1 MKSFRL
7 SNEEAANTGFSH
19 KAIIELADIVA
30 LGANLVGVIVVGSYT
45 AGTLFRSA
53 AHKVVT
59 PLDGGATTNARLDLG
74 WNGGTTDDDD
84 GLITNR
90 EVHVDATEVL
100 YGDGNGAAF
109 ATLRTGYAAL
119 DDGTLEVKLTAI
131 GANLNAITQGEIHVY
146 WGQTDLTKV

>member
-7 SNEEAANTGFSH
+7 SNEEAANSGFSH

-30 LGANLVGVIVVGSYT
+30 LGAVTSGVIVVGSYT

-53 AHKVVT
+53 AHKIVT
-59 PLDGGATTNARLDLG
+59 TLDGGATTNARLDLG
-74 WNGGTTDDDD
+74 WNGASTDDDD

-90 EVHVDATEVL
+90 EVHEDATEVP

-109 ATLRTGYAAL
+109 AANRTGYAAL
-119 DDGTLEVKLTAI
+119 DAGTLEVKLTLT
-131 GANLNAITQGEIHVY
+131 GANANVITQGEIHVY